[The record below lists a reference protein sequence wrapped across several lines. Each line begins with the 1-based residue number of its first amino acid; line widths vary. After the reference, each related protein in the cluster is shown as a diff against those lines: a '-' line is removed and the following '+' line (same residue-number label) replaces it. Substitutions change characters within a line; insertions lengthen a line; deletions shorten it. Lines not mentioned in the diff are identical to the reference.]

1 MRWIA
6 WAARKSSGKGVTG
19 KQDRKRGLCGSAEK
33 SPDPFFF
40 FTDTNLRSYWS
51 NQSTGL
57 VDDIPGEIMLTPSQ
71 GPINMKLSVTVIAL
85 LAFWSVLSSPVS
97 AQVPGEIAAIVK
109 SHCVDCHGG
118 DKPDAGLNLTQL
130 KFDLADPRA
139 FRTWERI
146 HDKIAAGEMPPP
158 DAQQPTP
165 DARRAV
171 VVLLQQRLHAASLA
185 QQKTEGRVAL
195 RRMNRTQHEN
205 TLNDLL
211 GVSVKLGDV
220 LPDDGSVAGFDNV
233 SEGLDVSSTHLVRYL
248 QAADLALDAAIAT
261 RPAQKLAF
269 RRTGK
274 ETSEKHG
281 GFSQLMDKFV
291 RLDGERLNVYIGLPN
306 HISIQ
311 SEEVPTTGRYRL
323 KIVAQAL
330 NTGDRPLPLQV
341 RVAEGRTLATFDAPP
356 DRPRAFELEVVL
368 EKGNIIR
375 INAWQLPGENTVR
388 DQLKGKP
395 LDETYTGPGFAFELM
410 ELEGPLGDFPPPS
423 HKRLFGDLPL
433 KPASVVKAERAGLP
447 PPVIDWNRPN
457 QNPYNP
463 NNWQSD
469 PLIPVSTDPR
479 ADGQRLLRE
488 FLPRAMRRPVDDAT
502 LAYYVGFFQER
513 LDKGNEFHK
522 ALRSTYKAILS
533 SPQFF
538 YFREQPGP
546 LDDYAI
552 ASRLSYFLWSSLPD
566 DELTALASKG
576 ELRKP
581 AVLRAQVDR
590 MLGDKRSQRFV
601 DSFTGQWLELRK
613 INATTPDG
621 DVYREFDGFLF
632 WSMPQETKLFFREML
647 QHDRSVAEFV
657 HSDWT
662 MLNSRLAKHYGIDG
676 VHGGELRRVS
686 LPPNAHRGG
695 VMTQASILK
704 LTANGTT
711 TSPILRGKWVLEKI
725 IGTPPAP
732 PPPNVG
738 AIEPDIRGATTIR
751 QQLEKHKAIA
761 ACASCHKHI
770 DPPGF
775 ALESFDVIG
784 GWREFYRLS
793 DHKLAKGHV
802 PVPNY
807 PEHQVWRGPDVEIG
821 GTTPQGREFKNIDDY
836 KVLLLED
843 KEQLARNLAR
853 QLLVFATGAEVQF
866 ADREV
871 VQSIAARTRERNY
884 GLRSLVH
891 EVVQSPAFLTK

>member
-1 MRWIA
+1 MRYI
-6 WAARKSSGKGVTG
+6 
-19 KQDRKRGLCGSAEK
+19 LI
-33 SPDPFFF
+33 
-40 FTDTNLRSYWS
+40 L
-51 NQSTGL
+51 
-57 VDDIPGEIMLTPSQ
+57 LT
-71 GPINMKLSVTVIAL
+71 AL
-85 LAFWSVLSSPVS
+85 LSFSGVFPAPAS
-97 AQVPGEIAAIVK
+97 AQVPGEIAALVK
-109 SHCVDCHGG
+109 KHCVDCHSG
-118 DKPDAGLNLTQL
+118 DKPEAGLNLAAL
-130 KFDLADPRA
+130 KFDTAEPRVFA
-139 FRTWERI
+139 TWVRI
-146 HDKIAAGEMPPP
+146 HDQLASGEMPPADAEQPSP
-158 DAQQPTP
+158 DE
-165 DARRAV
+165 RRMAV
-171 VVLLQQRLHAASLA
+171 GTLHKNLHAASLA
-185 QQKTEGRVAL
+185 RQKTEGRVAL

-211 GVSVKLGDV
+211 GVSIKLGDV

-261 RPAQKLAF
+261 HPANKLAY

-274 ETSEKHG
+274 EVAEKHDG
-281 GFSQLMDKFV
+281 IRTQLLGKYM
-291 RLDGERLNVYIGLPN
+291 RLDGERLNV
-306 HISIQ
+306 HIDIPWHMPIQ
-311 SEEVPTTGRYRL
+311 SPEVPMKGRYRL
-323 KIVAQAL
+323 KVVAQAL
-330 NTGDRPLPLQV
+330 NTGDRPVPLNV
-341 RVAEGRTLATFDAPP
+341 SVLNSIHERGTAGRTLATFDAPP
-356 DRPRAFELEVVL
+356 DRPGVFELEVVL
-368 EKGNIIR
+368 GKLNAIR
-375 INAWQLPGENTVR
+375 INAWQLPHESAVR

-410 ELEGPLGDFPPPS
+410 ELEGPLDEFPPPS

-447 PPVIDWNRPN
+447 PPEIDWNRPN
-457 QNPYNP
+457 ENPYNP

-469 PLIPVSTDPR
+469 PLIPVSTDPQ
-479 ADGQRLLRE
+479 ADGQRLLRD

-502 LAYYVGFFQER
+502 LAYYIAFFQER
-513 LDKGNEFHK
+513 LDKGDEFHK
-522 ALRSTYKAILS
+522 SLRSTYKAILS
-533 SPQFF
+533 SPHFF

-566 DELTALASKG
+566 EELTAFAARG

-601 DSFTGQWLELRK
+601 ENFTGQWLELRK

-621 DVYREFDGFLF
+621 NLYREFDGFLF
-632 WSMPQETKLFFREML
+632 WSMPQETKLFFSEML

-695 VMTQASILK
+695 VLTHASILK

-725 IGTPPAP
+725 IGTPPSP

-751 QQLEKHKAIA
+751 QQLEKHKALA
-761 ACASCHKHI
+761 ECASCHKHI

-807 PEHQVWRGPDVEIG
+807 PEHQVWRGLDVEIG

-853 QLLVFATGAEVQF
+853 QLLVFATGADVQF

-891 EVVQSPAFLTK
+891 EVVQSPAFLNK

>member
-1 MRWIA
+1 MN
-6 WAARKSSGKGVTG
+6 K
-19 KQDRKRGLCGSAEK
+19 
-33 SPDPFFF
+33 
-40 FTDTNLRSYWS
+40 
-51 NQSTGL
+51 NQR
-57 VDDIPGEIMLTPSQ
+57 
-71 GPINMKLSVTVIAL
+71 PINMKLSVTVIAL
-85 LAFWSVLSSPVS
+85 LALGGVLSSPVN

-139 FRTWERI
+139 FGTWVRI

-158 DAQQPTP
+158 DAEQPTP

-171 VVLLQQRLHAASLA
+171 VGLLHQRLHAASLTY
-185 QQKTEGRVAL
+185 QKTEGRVAL

-211 GVSVKLGDV
+211 GVSVELGDV

-233 SEGLDVSSTHLVRYL
+233 SEGLDVSSSHLVRYL

-261 RPAQKLAF
+261 HPARKLAY

-274 ETSEKHG
+274 ERHEEKPDHFG
-281 GFSQLMDKFV
+281 EMMGKYV
-291 RLDGERLNVYIGLPN
+291 RLDGERLNVYIGLPW
-306 HISIQ
+306 HRPLQ
-311 SEEVPTTGRYRL
+311 SPEVPMKGRYRL

-330 NTGDRPLPLQV
+330 NTDDRPVPLNV
-341 RVAEGRTLATFDAPP
+341 TVLNSIHERNTDGRTVATFDAPP
-356 DRPRAFELEVVL
+356 DRPGVFELEVVL
-368 EKGNIIR
+368 GKLNAIR
-375 INAWQLPGENTVR
+375 INAWQLPGENTLR

-395 LDETYTGPGFAFELM
+395 LDETYAGPGFALELM
-410 ELEGPLGDFPPPS
+410 ELEGPLGEFPPPS

-447 PPVIDWNRPN
+447 PPEIDRNRPFE
-457 QNPYNP
+457 NPYNP

-469 PLIPVSTDPR
+469 PLIPVSTDPQ

-488 FLPRAMRRPVDDAT
+488 FLPRAMRQPVDDAT

-513 LDKGNEFHK
+513 LDKGHEFHT

-533 SPQFF
+533 SPHFF

-566 DELTALASKG
+566 EELTALAARG

-601 DSFTGQWLELRK
+601 ENFTGQWLELRK

-621 DVYREFDGFLF
+621 NLYREFDGFLF
-632 WSMPQETKLFFREML
+632 WSMLQETRMFFSEML

-686 LPPNAHRGG
+686 LKPESHRGG
-695 VMTQASILK
+695 VLTHASILK

-784 GWREFYRLS
+784 GWREFYRAS
-793 DHKLAKGHV
+793 DTQFAKHV

-807 PEHQVWRGPDVEIG
+807 PEHQVLRGPDVEIG

-836 KVLLLED
+836 KSLLLED

-891 EVVQSPAFLTK
+891 EVVQSPTFLTK

>member
-1 MRWIA
+1 M
-6 WAARKSSGKGVTG
+6 KPV
-19 KQDRKRGLCGSAEK
+19 
-33 SPDPFFF
+33 
-40 FTDTNLRSYWS
+40 
-51 NQSTGL
+51 
-57 VDDIPGEIMLTPSQ
+57 LT
-71 GPINMKLSVTVIAL
+71 LLTAL
-85 LAFWSVLSSPVS
+85 LSFSGVFPAPAS
-97 AQVPGEIAAIVK
+97 AQVPGEVAALVK
-109 SHCVDCHGG
+109 KHCVDCHSG
-118 DKPDAGLNLTQL
+118 DKPEAGLNLAAL
-130 KFDLADPRA
+130 KFDTAEPRVFA
-139 FRTWERI
+139 TWVRI
-146 HDKIAAGEMPPP
+146 HDQLASGEMPPADAEQPSP
-158 DAQQPTP
+158 DE
-165 DARRAV
+165 RRMAV
-171 VVLLQQRLHAASLA
+171 GTLHKNLHAASLA
-185 QQKTEGRVAL
+185 RQKTEGRVAL

-211 GVSVKLGDV
+211 GVSIKLGDV

-261 RPAQKLAF
+261 HPANKLAY

-274 ETSEKHG
+274 EVAEKHDG
-281 GFSQLMDKFV
+281 IRTQLLGKYM
-291 RLDGERLNVYIGLPN
+291 RLDGERLNV
-306 HISIQ
+306 HIDIPWHMPIQ
-311 SEEVPTTGRYRL
+311 SPEVPMKGRYRL
-323 KIVAQAL
+323 KVVAQAL
-330 NTGDRPLPLQV
+330 NTGDRPVPLNV
-341 RVAEGRTLATFDAPP
+341 SVLNSIHERGTAGRTLATFDAPP
-356 DRPRAFELEVVL
+356 DRPGVFELEVVL
-368 EKGNIIR
+368 GKLNAIR
-375 INAWQLPGENTVR
+375 INAWQLPHESAVR

-410 ELEGPLGDFPPPS
+410 ELEGPLDEFPPPS

-447 PPVIDWNRPN
+447 PPEIDWNRPN
-457 QNPYNP
+457 ENPYNP

-469 PLIPVSTDPR
+469 PLIPVSTDPQ
-479 ADGQRLLRE
+479 ADGQRLLRD

-502 LAYYVGFFQER
+502 LAYYIAFFQER
-513 LDKGNEFHK
+513 LDKGDEFHK
-522 ALRSTYKAILS
+522 SLRSTYKAILS
-533 SPQFF
+533 SPHFF

-566 DELTALASKG
+566 DELTAFAARG

-601 DSFTGQWLELRK
+601 ENFTGQWLELRK

-621 DVYREFDGFLF
+621 NLYREFDGFLF
-632 WSMPQETKLFFREML
+632 WSMPQETKLFFSEML

-695 VMTQASILK
+695 VLTHASILK

-725 IGTPPAP
+725 IGTPPSP

-751 QQLEKHKAIA
+751 QQLEKHKALA
-761 ACASCHKHI
+761 ECASCHKHI

-807 PEHQVWRGPDVEIG
+807 PEHQVWRGLDVEIG

-853 QLLVFATGAEVQF
+853 QLLVFATGADVQF

-891 EVVQSPAFLTK
+891 EVVQSPAFLNK

>member
-1 MRWIA
+1 MILRLTMLLLV
-6 WAARKSSGKGVTG
+6 AAGVPAPAG
-19 KQDRKRGLCGSAEK
+19 
-33 SPDPFFF
+33 
-40 FTDTNLRSYWS
+40 
-51 NQSTGL
+51 
-57 VDDIPGEIMLTPSQ
+57 
-71 GPINMKLSVTVIAL
+71 
-85 LAFWSVLSSPVS
+85 
-97 AQVPGEIAAIVK
+97 AQVPGDVAALLK
-109 SHCVDCHGG
+109 NYCVDCHSGK
-118 DKPDAGLNLTQL
+118 KPKAGLNLAAL
-130 KFDLADPRA
+130 KFDAAEPSTLAAWIRV
-139 FRTWERI
+139 
-146 HDKIAAGEMPPP
+146 HDKMAADEMPPP
-158 DAQQPTP
+158 DEDQPSP
-165 DARRAV
+165 AARSAALGV
-171 VVLLQQRLHAASLA
+171 SHKALHAASLA
-185 QQKTEGRVAL
+185 QQKAEGRVAL
-195 RRMNRTQHEN
+195 RRINRTQHEN

-211 GVSVKLGDV
+211 GVSIKLGDL

-233 SEGLDVSSTHLVRYL
+233 SEGLDVSSSHLVRYI
-248 QAADLALDAAIAT
+248 QAADLALGAAIAT
-261 RPAQKLAF
+261 HPAQKLAY

-274 ETSEKHG
+274 EMHEKKPDHFG
-281 GFSQLMDKFV
+281 EMMGKSV
-291 RLDGERLNVYIGLPN
+291 RLDGERLNVHIGLPW
-306 HISIQ
+306 HRPLQ
-311 SEEVPTTGRYRL
+311 SDEVPMTGRYRL
-323 KIVAQAL
+323 KVVAQAL
-330 NTGDRPLPLQV
+330 NTGDRPVPLNV
-341 RVAEGRTLATFDAPP
+341 SVLNSIHERGTAGRTLATFDAPP
-356 DRPRAFELEVVL
+356 DRPGVFELEVVL
-368 EKGNIIR
+368 EKGNAIR
-375 INAWQLPGENTVR
+375 VNSWQLPGENTVR

-395 LDETYTGPGFAFELM
+395 LDGTYTGPGFAFERM
-410 ELEGPLGDFPPPS
+410 ELEGPLGEFPPPS
-423 HKRLFGDLPL
+423 HKHLFGDLPL

-447 PPVIDWNRPN
+447 PPVIDWNRPYHDPHN
-457 QNPYNP
+457 HRNAPT
-463 NNWQSD
+463 WKTD

-479 ADGQRLLRE
+479 ADGQRLLRD
-488 FLPRAMRRPVDDAT
+488 FLPRAMRRPVDDPT
-502 LAYYVGFFQER
+502 LAYYVAFFQER
-513 LDKGNEFHK
+513 LDNGYEFHT

-533 SPQFF
+533 SPHFF

-552 ASRLSYFLWSSLPD
+552 ASRLSYFLWSTLPD
-566 DELTALASKG
+566 DELTALAAKG

-581 AVLRAQVDR
+581 TVLRAQVER

-601 DSFTGQWLELRK
+601 ENFTGQWLELRK

-621 DVYREFDGFLF
+621 NLYREFDAFLF
-632 WSMPQETKLFFREML
+632 WSMPQETQLFFREML
-647 QHDRSVAEFV
+647 RSDRSVAEFV

-676 VHGGELRRVS
+676 VHGGEFRRVS

-695 VMTQASILK
+695 VLTQASILK

-725 IGTPPAP
+725 VGTPPAP

-761 ACASCHKHI
+761 ECASCHKHI

-784 GWREFYRLS
+784 GWREFYRAS
-793 DHKLAKGHV
+793 DHKLAKGRA
-802 PVPNY
+802 PLPNY

-836 KVLLLED
+836 KALLLED

-853 QLLVFATGAEVQF
+853 QLLVFATGADVQF

>member
-1 MRWIA
+1 MKHAI
-6 WAARKSSGKGVTG
+6 SLLI
-19 KQDRKRGLCGSAEK
+19 GL
-33 SPDPFFF
+33 
-40 FTDTNLRSYWS
+40 
-51 NQSTGL
+51 
-57 VDDIPGEIMLTPSQ
+57 LT
-71 GPINMKLSVTVIAL
+71 
-85 LAFWSVLSSPVS
+85 LADVLSTPAN
-97 AQVPGEIAAIVK
+97 AQVPGKIAALVK

-118 DKPDAGLNLTQL
+118 KKPDAGLDLAQL
-130 KFDLADPRA
+130 KFDLSDPRS
-139 FRTWERI
+139 FGTWVRV
-146 HDKIAAGEMPPP
+146 HDKLAAGEMPPP
-158 DAQQPTP
+158 DADQPSP
-165 DARRAV
+165 DERRMAV
-171 VVLLQQRLHAASLA
+171 GTLHKTLHATSLA

-211 GVSVKLGDV
+211 GISVKLGDV

-261 RPAQKLAF
+261 HPANKLAF

-274 ETSEKHG
+274 EVAEKHHG
-281 GFSQLMDKFV
+281 IRDGHLGKSV
-291 RLDGERLNVYIGLPN
+291 RVDGERLNIHTILPW
-306 HISIQ
+306 HMPIQ
-311 SEEVPTTGRYRL
+311 SPEVPMKGRYRL

-330 NTGDRPLPLQV
+330 NTDDRPVPLNV
-341 RVAEGRTLATFDAPP
+341 TVLNSIHERNTDGRTVATFDAPP
-356 DRPRAFELEVVL
+356 DRPGVFELEVVL
-368 EKGNIIR
+368 GKLNAIR

-395 LDETYTGPGFAFELM
+395 LDGTYTGPGFAFELM
-410 ELEGPLGDFPPPS
+410 ELEGPLGEFPPQS

-447 PPVIDWNRPN
+447 PPEIDRNRPFE
-457 QNPYNP
+457 NPYNP

-469 PLIPVSTDPR
+469 PLIPVSTDPQ

-566 DELTALASKG
+566 EELTALAAKG

-590 MLGDKRSQRFV
+590 MLGDKRLQRFV
-601 DSFTGQWLELRK
+601 EHFTGQWLELRK

-621 DVYREFDGFLF
+621 NLYREFDGFLF
-632 WSMPQETKLFFREML
+632 WSMPQETKLFFSEML

-695 VMTQASILK
+695 VLTHASILK

-725 IGTPPAP
+725 IGTPPSP

-751 QQLEKHKAIA
+751 QQLEKHKALA
-761 ACASCHKHI
+761 ECASCHKHI

-807 PEHQVWRGPDVEIG
+807 PEHQVWRGLDVEIG

-853 QLLVFATGAEVQF
+853 QLLVFATGADVQF

-891 EVVQSPAFLTK
+891 EVVQSPAFLNK

>member
-1 MRWIA
+1 MKHAI
-6 WAARKSSGKGVTG
+6 SLLI
-19 KQDRKRGLCGSAEK
+19 GL
-33 SPDPFFF
+33 
-40 FTDTNLRSYWS
+40 
-51 NQSTGL
+51 
-57 VDDIPGEIMLTPSQ
+57 LT
-71 GPINMKLSVTVIAL
+71 
-85 LAFWSVLSSPVS
+85 LADVLSTPAN
-97 AQVPGEIAAIVK
+97 AQVPGKIAALVK

-118 DKPDAGLNLTQL
+118 KKPDAGLDLAQL
-130 KFDLADPRA
+130 KFDLSDPRS
-139 FRTWERI
+139 FGTWVRV
-146 HDKIAAGEMPPP
+146 HDKLAAGEMPPP
-158 DAQQPTP
+158 DADQPSP
-165 DARRAV
+165 DERRMAV
-171 VVLLQQRLHAASLA
+171 GTLHKTLHARSLA

-195 RRMNRTQHEN
+195 RRINRTQHEN

-211 GVSVKLGDV
+211 GVSIKLDDV

-233 SEGLDVSSTHLVRYL
+233 SEGLDVSSTHLVLY
-248 QAADLALDAAIAT
+248 QEAADLALDAAMAT

-274 ETSEKHG
+274 EMSEERG
-281 GFSQLMDKFV
+281 RFNQLMGKFV

-306 HISIQ
+306 HISLQ
-311 SEEVPTTGRYRL
+311 SPEIPMTGRYRL
-323 KIVAQAL
+323 KVVTQSL
-330 NTGDRPLPLQV
+330 NTGDRPLPLKI
-341 RVAEGRTLATFDAPP
+341 RVTETIHKPEGRTLATFDAPP
-356 DRPRAFELEVVL
+356 DRAGVFEREVVL
-368 EKGNIIR
+368 EKGNGIR
-375 INAWQLPGENTVR
+375 VNSWELPHENTVR
-388 DQLKGKP
+388 DKLNGKP
-395 LDETYTGPGFAFELM
+395 LDGTYTGPGFAFELM
-410 ELEGPLGDFPPPS
+410 ELEGPLGEFPPPS
-423 HKRLFGDLPL
+423 HKQLFGDLPL
-433 KPASVVKAERAGLP
+433 KPTSVVKAERADTRLP
-447 PPVIDWNRPN
+447 EIRENRRDDE
-457 QNPYNP
+457 
-463 NNWQSD
+463 WQRD

-479 ADGQRLLRE
+479 ADGQRLIRD
-488 FLPRAMRRPVDDAT
+488 FLPRAMRRPVDDAM

-513 LDKGNEFHK
+513 LESGYEFHS
-522 ALRSTYKAILS
+522 ALRSTYRAILS
-533 SPQFF
+533 SPHFF

-566 DELTALASKG
+566 DELTALAAKG

-621 DVYREFDGFLF
+621 NLYREFDPFLF

-676 VHGGELRRVS
+676 VPGGELRRVS

-695 VMTQASILK
+695 VLTHASILK

-725 IGTPPAP
+725 IGTPPSP

-751 QQLEKHKAIA
+751 QQLEKHKALA
-761 ACASCHKHI
+761 ECASCHKHI

-807 PEHQVWRGPDVEIG
+807 PEHQVWRGLDVEIG

-853 QLLVFATGAEVQF
+853 QLLVFATGADVQF

-891 EVVQSPAFLTK
+891 EVVQSPAFLNK